1 MLGALAGVAVG
12 RWAPRDLY
20 LALDPLPETPPAP
33 QWVGAADI
41 TAVVL
46 VLVVLLATVSAGMAQ
61 RTADNADVSELLRHG
76 G

>member
-1 MLGALAGVAVG
+1 
-12 RWAPRDLY
+12 
-20 LALDPLPETPPAP
+20 
-33 QWVGAADI
+33 VGAADI